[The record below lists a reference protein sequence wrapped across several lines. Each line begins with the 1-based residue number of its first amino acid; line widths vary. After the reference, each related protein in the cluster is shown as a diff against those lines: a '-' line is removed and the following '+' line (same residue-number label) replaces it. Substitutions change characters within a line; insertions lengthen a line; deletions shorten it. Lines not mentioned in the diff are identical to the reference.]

1 MRAIFTKVAAVSM
14 IAGGALLVSACNK
27 TETTTTEV
35 NNTVTEE
42 VTVENGV
49 SDTMTGADAATG
61 NVVENTTTTS
71 VVENTTTNVAH

>member
-42 VTVENGV
+42 VVTENGAT
-49 SDTMTGADAATG
+49 DTMTGADAATG
-61 NVVENTTTTS
+61 NVVENTTST